1 MANEQNLKPFNQRTE
16 SEQREIRS
24 KGGKASGAARRRK
37 RDMLAAFETLFSMP
51 IAECQTDLRA
61 DMEAM
66 GYDPNLMTQADAELF
81 VTHQMILEG
90 KYNGLKPMLDGYT
103 KLLELKLR
111 QQEFAY
117 QKKKDKTEASKE
129 SSTVTDWLSAM
140 QEADTKAEAEAEAEE
155 ESLED
160 DEEVGDGDADPD

>member
-1 MANEQNLKPFNQRTE
+1 MANEQNLRPFNQRSE
-16 SEQREIRS
+16 SEQRAIRS
-24 KGGKASGAARRRK
+24 KGGKASGVARRRK

-51 IAECQTDLRA
+51 ISDSQTVLRDEMKA
-61 DMEAM
+61 Q
-66 GYDPNLMTQADAELF
+66 GYDPDTMTQADAELF

-117 QKKKDKTEASKE
+117 QKKKDKAEASKE
-129 SSTVTDWLSAM
+129 SSTVADWLSAL
-140 QEADTKAEAEAEAEE
+140 QASETGETPSPAAEEMEAEE
-155 ESLED
+155 M
-160 DEEVGDGDADPD
+160 EEGEGDAETE